1 MVRNGD
7 IIFLIADN
15 TRVCPRLRSKFWY
28 SEENVWDFSKVSSV
42 LILLIYI
49 GFSSLYPASLCFS
62 LVGFHVVF
70 FHVLLYVW
78 LDT

>member
-62 LVGFHVVF
+62 LVSFLVVF